1 MEVGKFFVCKWT
13 NGLAFG
19 DEQFNKFDPFPAT
32 TASAHAAPLILEDG
46 KEYVFDSSSSMVAGT
61 MDVAGHVAG
70 IAGKMKARMQVS
82 NGGNT
87 LTVKFENIKF
97 AEYVGPFD
105 SPNSWP
111 FDGLNVSS
119 CTTRFDRRVHEQI

>member
-1 MEVGKFFVCKWT
+1 
-13 NGLAFG
+13 
-19 DEQFNKFDPFPAT
+19 
-32 TASAHAAPLILEDG
+32 
-46 KEYVFDSSSSMVAGT
+46 MVTGT

-111 FDGLNVSS
+111 FDGLNVRYLFEIWKSRLTS
-119 CTTRFDRRVHEQI
+119 CFMRIGNMQYNSYTH

>member
-1 MEVGKFFVCKWT
+1 
-13 NGLAFG
+13 
-19 DEQFNKFDPFPAT
+19 
-32 TASAHAAPLILEDG
+32 
-46 KEYVFDSSSSMVAGT
+46 MVAGT

-70 IAGKMKARMQVS
+70 LAGKMKARMQVS

-111 FDGLNVSS
+111 FDGLNVS
-119 CTTRFDRRVHEQI
+119 CTSRFEWNVLTCTRTDLETNILIRNGCKQILSRVDINLAIHVIHYLPVDTGQKDP

>member
-1 MEVGKFFVCKWT
+1 MLSVI
-13 NGLAFG
+13 LA
-19 DEQFNKFDPFPAT
+19 
-32 TASAHAAPLILEDG
+32 ASASAAPLILEDG

-97 AEYVGPFD
+97 AEYVGAFD

-111 FDGLNVSS
+111 FDGLNVRYLFEISLDIL
-119 CTTRFDRRVHEQI
+119 FVQVD

>member
-1 MEVGKFFVCKWT
+1 MSNSINST
-13 NGLAFG
+13 HLI
-19 DEQFNKFDPFPAT
+19 PAA
-32 TASAHAAPLILEDG
+32 ASAQAAPLILEDG

-111 FDGLNVSS
+111 FDGLNVS
-119 CTTRFDRRVHEQI
+119 CTTRFYPKWK

>member
-1 MEVGKFFVCKWT
+1 
-13 NGLAFG
+13 
-19 DEQFNKFDPFPAT
+19 
-32 TASAHAAPLILEDG
+32 
-46 KEYVFDSSSSMVAGT
+46 MVAGT

-111 FDGLNVSS
+111 FDGLNVSCIYSRDCMHINS
-119 CTTRFDRRVHEQI
+119 CFISVQSAKLLLKQTASTGDRIQQEMIFTKTTLVIWSVLRHDSLNL